1 MNFMRR
7 LGKTRA
13 PFAANFS
20 KVRSRTEIDENIWED
35 LEETLL
41 LADVGLNTTE
51 RMINKV
57 RQISREEKITDPEG
71 ILIAL
76 QKEMKESLETSD
88 RELNQASS
96 PSVWLFVGLNGV
108 GKTTTIGKIANQKK
122 SSGKKSSS
130 RSRRHF

>member
-57 RQISREEKITDPEG
+57 RQISREEKITLVD
-71 ILIAL
+71 LKMKKKLKQL
-76 QKEMKESLETSD
+76 QKSIQKYLLD
-88 RELNQASS
+88 RK
-96 PSVWLFVGLNGV
+96 SVV
-108 GKTTTIGKIANQKK
+108 
-122 SSGKKSSS
+122 
-130 RSRRHF
+130 